1 MGSLKHRSWRRA
13 GTGQRGLHLQPVVQQ
28 APRKS
33 PWPPSSV
40 NMFGSC
46 GPPSTHLTLPS
57 PPVTR
62 LWGSNGCTSPLG
74 GTCHPALGAAGSFSV
89 LWQDLTQRG
98 WYAGAR
104 SQKDRLVSVCSG
116 HSAAERGRLGK
127 SSRVQAYVLTPGSQS
142 PWEPVLFSRDGHT
155 SSWLLQPRRGPCLGH
170 GAESQRRRAQALSE
184 LSGWVAS
191 RS

>member
-13 GTGQRGLHLQPVVQQ
+13 GTGQRGLHLRPVVQQ

-33 PWPPSSV
+33 PWPPSSI

-46 GPPSTHLTLPS
+46 GPPSRLTLAS
-57 PPVTR
+57 TPVTR

-89 LWQDLTQRG
+89 PWQDPTQRG

-116 HSAAERGRLGK
+116 HSAAERGRPGK
-127 SSRVQAYVLTPGSQS
+127 SNRVQAYVLTPGSLCSS
-142 PWEPVLFSRDGHT
+142 PEVGTPLPGF
-155 SSWLLQPRRGPCLGH
+155 C
-170 GAESQRRRAQALSE
+170 SQGGGRALAMGQNHREGE
-184 LSGWVAS
+184 LRPSQC
-191 RS
+191 